1 MNFKV
6 IIPARYQST
15 RLPGK
20 PLLDIAGKTM
30 IQRVYEAAK
39 LSKADEIIIATD
51 DERIANCAKAFGA
64 SVCMTLASHPSGT
77 DRLQEVAS
85 ILGFDRNDIVV
96 NVQGDEP
103 MIPPALINQVA
114 ENLSRNTWA
123 SIASLCERM
132 ESLDSVFDPN
142 NVKVVFNK
150 QGEALYFS
158 RAPIPWS
165 RNHVSLSSVSLGG
178 TSLNEKTSMKN
189 SVSYEFKGNDL
200 KQQSY
205 YRHIGIYAYRAGF
218 LNEYVKWQPSIMET
232 VECLEQLRALDNGDR
247 IHMDLACEAAS
258 AGVDTEKDLQEV
270 RRLFS
275 GH

>member
-20 PLLDIAGKTM
+20 PLLDIAGKPM

-51 DERIANCAKAFGA
+51 DERIATCAKAFGA

-85 ILGFDRNDIVV
+85 SFGFDKDDIVV

-103 MIPPALINQVA
+103 MIPPTLINQVA
-114 ENLSRNTWA
+114 ENLSKNTWA
-123 SIASLCERM
+123 SIASLCEGI

-150 QGEALYFS
+150 RGEALYFS

-165 RNHVSLSSVSLGG
+165 RNHVSLDSVSLSGKE
-178 TSLNEKTSMKN
+178 SLKN
-189 SVSYEFKGNDL
+189 SINYEFNPDGL
-200 KQQSY
+200 KQQSF
-205 YRHIGIYAYRAGF
+205 YRHIGIYAYRTVF
-218 LNEYVKWQPSIMET
+218 LNEYVSWEPSLMET
-232 VECLEQLRALDNGDR
+232 AECLEQLRALDNGHR
-247 IHMDLACEAAS
+247 IHMDIACEAAS
-258 AGVDTEKDLQEV
+258 AGVDTEKDLVEI

-275 GH
+275 EQ